1 MRAKSAKRNIEWPC
15 DSTCNIYFTCR
26 TKSVKKTL
34 CRNRPLLPIRESA
47 APLIPVFSN
56 SGYQGISQ
64 QERVIRAG
72 MWEGGGEDG
81 DRV

>member
-15 DSTCNIYFTCR
+15 DSTCNIYFTC
-26 TKSVKKTL
+26 KQKYEKTM
-34 CRNRPLLPIRESA
+34 CRNRPLLPDRES
-47 APLIPVFSN
+47 IVPVSMML
-56 SGYQGISQ
+56 SGMSR